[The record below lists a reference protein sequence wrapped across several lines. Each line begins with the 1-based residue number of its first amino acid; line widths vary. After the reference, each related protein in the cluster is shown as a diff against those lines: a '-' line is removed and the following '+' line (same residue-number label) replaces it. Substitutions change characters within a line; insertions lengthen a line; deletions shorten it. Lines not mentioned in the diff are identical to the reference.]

1 MAPVF
6 EVPSLRSLARHALP
20 TLLEATILP
29 LVVFYSAMWVLGLWG
44 ALVAG
49 LLWSYGAIVRRLVA
63 GRGVPAVLALGAIA
77 LTVRTVLALASGS
90 VAVYFLQPT
99 LGTVAM
105 AGAFLVSVRAGRPM
119 AQRLAADFFP
129 LPDHVLA
136 RPWVQRFFDRISI
149 VWGLVQLVNAGVTVW
164 LVLSQPVGTYVI
176 AKTVV
181 SLVVSGSVIAGA
193 VLVFTRLAARD
204 HTLHGLPGGRDGT
217 SAVIPGRPAAL
228 AA

>member
-6 EVPSLRSLARHALP
+6 ELPNLRSLARHALP

-29 LVVFYSAMWVLGLWG
+29 LVVFYAAMWLLGVWG

-49 LLWSYGAIVRRLVA
+49 LLWSYGAIARRLLT
-63 GRGVPAVLALGAIA
+63 RRSVPAVLVLGAIA
-77 LTVRTVLALASGS
+77 LTVRTVLAMASGS
-90 VAVYFLQPT
+90 IVVYFLQPT
-99 LGTVAM
+99 LGTVAT

-129 LPDHVLA
+129 LPEHVLA

-149 VWGLVQLVNAGVTVW
+149 VWGLVQMVNAGVTVW
-164 LVLSQPVGTYVI
+164 LVLNQPVGTYVI

-193 VLVFTRLAARD
+193 VVSFTRRAARD
-204 HTLHGLPGGRDGT
+204 HVLHAAPPV
-217 SAVIPGRPAAL
+217 AAPVYVPRPAL